1 MADSVRLSTR
11 RAHHLIAA
19 QRQPVNTRRH
29 LPTGAG
35 KGLEC
40 HAQKNGLERNVFF
53 TFLLM
58 WLAEKRIGYI

>member
-1 MADSVRLSTR
+1 MADSVRLSMK

-19 QRQPVNTRRH
+19 QRQPVNTRWH

-40 HAQKNGLERNVFF
+40 HVQKNGLERNVF
-53 TFLLM
+53 
-58 WLAEKRIGYI
+58 

>member
-1 MADSVRLSTR
+1 MTDSVRLTMK

-19 QRQPVNTRRH
+19 QRQPVNTQRH

-40 HAQKNGLERNVFF
+40 HVQKNGLERNVF
-53 TFLLM
+53 LLFC
-58 WLAEKRIGYI
+58 